1 MSLVF
6 MNGINPEKFWIL
18 MGGAILIWVP
28 SISLPPIL
36 KSIIR
41 TISAATYYIYVVH
54 MSFIYVIVKLGIS
67 YPLTNFIVSM
77 LGSIL
82 IWFLVRRL
90 QEFLAQD
97 RSDVVI

>member
-1 MSLVF
+1 
-6 MNGINPEKFWIL
+6 MNGITSEKLWIL
-18 MGGAILIWVP
+18 IGGAMLIWVP
-28 SISLPPIL
+28 FISLPPIL